1 MNILIVS
8 HVAHIRNHLAVYLM
22 LQDAIQDVHAVTS
35 TQDVYAMLDAYSFDL
50 LIVDLDLPGKTGFAL
65 VQHVHDTVMRINLLL
80 LGFMLF
86 NIAYI
91 TMVVNFLSTFE
102 NNRYRFPVDGFF
114 LVLAVL
120 ALDRIIRKFFRRGAV
135 N

>member
-80 LGFMLF
+80 LGL
-86 NIAYI
+86 YI
-91 TMVVNFLSTFE
+91 TPNMVAMAEATDGLCVAKSAGIEPIMTAIHTFME
-102 NNRYRFPVDGFF
+102 QQETSHE
-114 LVLAVL
+114 
-120 ALDRIIRKFFRRGAV
+120 
-135 N
+135 